1 MDMKNVPDDFHLQI
15 LKDRGVLIP
24 PVQPCRGYIG
34 HCNPHHL
41 LLSLEE
47 DGVQKLR
54 KAESMPR
61 NRVDAAEMLS
71 EMKTGQRPL
80 GVVTQSYF

>member
-15 LKDRGVLIP
+15 LKDRGVIP
-24 PVQPCRGYIG
+24 PVQPCGDHIG

-54 KAESMPR
+54 KAESVPR

-71 EMKTGQRPL
+71 EMKMGRCPL